1 MLSFEN
7 RKKVF
12 KGDNMTAATTGST
25 QKPYVSEQP
34 KQEQPKK
41 AQIKISFNGREVKPE
56 EFILGTPI
64 TDKELTALH
73 KSVNEAFQRFEKSKS

>member
-34 KQEQPKK
+34 KQPQPKK
-41 AQIKISFNGREVKPE
+41 ETPKITFNGREIQIEDIVLGPPLGEKTIKNMRK
-56 EFILGTPI
+56 ILDDTLNR
-64 TDKELTALH
+64 TKT
-73 KSVNEAFQRFEKSKS
+73 